1 MDKLLVLLTWTS
13 DVVNLVI
20 DVINVFRHHQRRRV
34 SLLFFFHFSRARR
47 CEEGVSLH
55 QSVGLSFRPASA
67 KITIKPQRAI
77 YSYQF
82 IFFFVLFFRIWVRR
96 TCPDFASSSPF
107 MQNRGFIELR
117 RRNMPVGSSRSFR
130 YSFLNA

>member
-20 DVINVFRHHQRRRV
+20 DVINVFRHHQQRRV
-34 SLLFFFHFSRARR
+34 SLLLFFILVARAGARR
-47 CEEGVSLH
+47 VCPSISP
-55 QSVGLSFRPASA
+55 SVCPSVPASA
-67 KITIKPQRAI
+67 KITIKPHRVI

-107 MQNRGFIELR
+107 MQNRVFIELR
-117 RRNMPVGSSRSFR
+117 RRNMPVGSSSFR

>member
-20 DVINVFRHHQRRRV
+20 DVINVFRHHQQRRV
-34 SLLFFFHFSRARR
+34 SLLLFFILVARAGARR
-47 CEEGVSLH
+47 VCPSISP
-55 QSVGLSFRPASA
+55 SVCPSVPPLGKNNDQTPTSDL
-67 KITIKPQRAI
+67 
-77 YSYQF
+77 F
-82 IFFFVLFFRIWVRR
+82 ISVHFFFVLFFRIWVRR

-107 MQNRGFIELR
+107 MQNRVFIELR
-117 RRNMPVGSSRSFR
+117 RRNMPVGSSSFR